1 MGKPMNSH
9 VATPWNPCPPHP
21 QMTSLRPQVP
31 ALAVDRAV
39 GMSQEPPGTDRKHM
53 KKHMEKDLN
62 SYSIHIFTTTIV
74 DSCFQ
79 DTFSILRFD
88 AGLYNGIQWGISWDS
103 LEIQLFNGNMIY
115 FSMLFSVRVRFC
127 FYDLFGSPYSNNFLC
142 SLEAF
147 GAICVCSE
155 RQGQY
160 SGTKYHVMSKL
171 DE

>member
-1 MGKPMNSH
+1 
-9 VATPWNPCPPHP
+9 
-21 QMTSLRPQVP
+21 
-31 ALAVDRAV
+31 
-39 GMSQEPPGTDRKHM
+39 M

-127 FYDLFGSPYSNNFLC
+127 FYDLFGSPYSNNFLYVL
-142 SLEAF
+142 SRLSEQS
-147 GAICVCSE
+147 VCA
-155 RQGQY
+155 QKDKANTQAPNI
-160 SGTKYHVMSKL
+160 MS
-171 DE
+171 